1 MKKVELSQ
9 GTLETAYT
17 ALRLELARNWGKDP
31 EIVKQ
36 LQKALEELSKAM

>member
-9 GTLETAYT
+9 EALETAYT
-17 ALRLELARNWGKDP
+17 ALRLELLRNWGKDP